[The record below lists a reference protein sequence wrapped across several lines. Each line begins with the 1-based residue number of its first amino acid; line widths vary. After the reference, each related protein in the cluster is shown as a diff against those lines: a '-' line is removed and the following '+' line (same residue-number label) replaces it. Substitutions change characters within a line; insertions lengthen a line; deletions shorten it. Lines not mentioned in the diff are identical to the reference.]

1 MFAAD
6 FRRWQGAGELKVFPP
21 GRGDSMSKDEERLP
35 VDKSDKKEEQGQTLA
50 KFLDLA
56 PLLALILQAL
66 ELILKL
72 LGVIK

>member
-1 MFAAD
+1 
-6 FRRWQGAGELKVFPP
+6 
-21 GRGDSMSKDEERLP
+21 MSKDEERLP